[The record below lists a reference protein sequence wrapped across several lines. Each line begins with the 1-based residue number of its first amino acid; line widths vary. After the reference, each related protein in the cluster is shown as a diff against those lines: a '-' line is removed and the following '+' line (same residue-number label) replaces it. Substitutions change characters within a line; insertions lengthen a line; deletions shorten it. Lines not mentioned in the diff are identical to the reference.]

1 MELHIIFF
9 ILAGLLIAV
18 LIGSSFLSNRREKS
32 RIFSNTFSQRPP
44 STPINT
50 ITPDNYTSFEAKTQ
64 IYSHSETMPSS
75 EINMQSPAEIQRDV
89 ENSLSEI
96 KIRIPTQEPENRT
109 EEISPSGNSHIY
121 EHTVDLYTQSVES
134 TIISTHQESNSQPTY
149 FEESLPQTEEPEQI
163 ESEVH
168 TDMITLYVVAAEGEQ
183 FHGAY
188 ILQCLEALG
197 FEYGEYQIF
206 HRHQHLGNN
215 NSPVIFSIANMMQP
229 GVFDLSQIQ
238 DLSTIGLV
246 IFMHLP
252 TEGNPQTNLRL
263 MLQST
268 ERLANALNGFV
279 LNENREIFDETSRI
293 EYLKRVS

>member
-109 EEISPSGNSHIY
+109 EEISPPGNSHIY
-121 EHTVDLYTQSVES
+121 EHTVDLYTQSVAS

-183 FHGAY
+183 FYGAY

>member
-109 EEISPSGNSHIY
+109 EETSPSGNSHIY

-134 TIISTHQESNSQPTY
+134 TIISAHQESNSQPTY
-149 FEESLPQTEEPEQI
+149 FEESLPQAEEPEQI

>member
-96 KIRIPTQEPENRT
+96 KIRIPIQEPENRT
-109 EEISPSGNSHIY
+109 EETSPSGNSHIY

-183 FHGAY
+183 FYGAY